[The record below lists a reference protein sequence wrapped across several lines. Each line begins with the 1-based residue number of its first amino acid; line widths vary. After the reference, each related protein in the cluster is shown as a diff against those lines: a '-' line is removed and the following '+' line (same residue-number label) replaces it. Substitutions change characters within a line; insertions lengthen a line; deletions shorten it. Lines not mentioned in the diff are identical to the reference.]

1 MPESKTFALS
11 LLSLLGAVAVTT
23 GQEGSRALE
32 SREDHWAWRQPVAQ
46 RFAQLGK
53 ENWVQNP
60 IDVFILARM
69 QTSGLQPAPRALRE
83 QLIRRATFD
92 LLGLPPTPAEVDAF
106 VSDPSAGAWEKVI
119 DRLLTSPHYGERWGR
134 HWLDLARFAESNGFE
149 FDEVRPDAW
158 RYRDYVIRA
167 FNADKP
173 FTRFIE
179 EQLAGDEL
187 YPNDPDALVATAF
200 NLLGADMTDSSDML
214 QRRQNTLND
223 MTDTAGLVFL
233 GMTLACARCHDH
245 KFEPISQAD
254 YYRLQAFFA
263 PATFR
268 TDLPIASAEQ
278 RRAFDRAQHQ
288 YQALIQPLVEK
299 IRKLEE
305 PHRKELLAAKL
316 ARLSEEAQAAHRTPE
331 GQRTGGQKELVAET
345 ARLVVVTSQEI
356 AGKMSGAERARLR
369 QLQTRIG
376 QFGDGKPA
384 ALPVTMGLKE
394 RQGVPAK
401 TFVLERGELHSHAA
415 EVQPGFPSIL
425 MADHIPVP
433 AAIQYLPTSSG
444 RRTALARWIADSGN
458 PLTARV
464 LVNRLWQHHFGRGIV
479 ATPNDFGVR
488 GERPTHPE
496 LLDWLALDLI
506 NHGYTLKR
514 LHKLMLMSATYQQ
527 STTATGETL
536 EKDRNN
542 LLFSRMNRQRLEA
555 EVIRDSLLA
564 VSGRLNTRLGGP
576 SVSPPLPPQALQGFE
591 GWKTNPDGHDHARR
605 SVYILARRN
614 LRFPFLQVFDLP
626 DTNLSCPRRE
636 RSTTAPQALALL
648 NDREVMVAAQE
659 LAARI
664 QRQCGSEDQIIAE
677 VYRTTLGRFPSALE
691 CQRTRNFLSKSPLSE
706 LCRAMF
712 NTNEFVYLD

>member
-11 LLSLLGAVAVTT
+11 LLSLLSAVAVTT
-23 GQEGSRALE
+23 GQEGSRAPD
-32 SREDHWAWRQPVAQ
+32 SREHHWAWKQPVAQ
-46 RFAQLGK
+46 RITRLGK
-53 ENWVQNP
+53 ENWAQNP

-69 QTSGLQPAPRALRE
+69 QASGLQPAPQAARE

-92 LLGLPPTPAEVDAF
+92 LLGLPPTPEEVEAF
-106 VSDPSAGAWEKVI
+106 VSDSSTDAWERVL
-119 DRLLTSPHYGERWGR
+119 DRLLASPLYGERWGR
-134 HWLDLARFAESNGFE
+134 HWLDLVRFAESNGFE

-167 FNADKP
+167 FNSDKP
-173 FTRFIE
+173 FTRFVE

-187 YPNDPDALVATAF
+187 YPNDPDALLASAF

-223 MTDTAGLVFL
+223 MTDTTGLVFL
-233 GMTLACARCHDH
+233 GMTMTCARCHDH

-254 YYRLQAFFA
+254 YYRLQAFFT

-268 TDLPIASAEQ
+268 TDLPIASVEQ
-278 RRAFDRAQHQ
+278 CRAFDRAQHK
-288 YQALIQPLVEK
+288 YQMLIQPLVEE

-305 PHRKELLAAKL
+305 PHRKKLLAAKL

-356 AGKMSGAERARLR
+356 TRKMSAAERARLR
-369 QLQTRIG
+369 QLQTRIR
-376 QFGDGKPA
+376 QFDDQKPV

-394 RQGVPAK
+394 VQSASAK
-401 TFVLERGELHSHAA
+401 TFVLERGELHSPAA

-425 MADHIPVP
+425 MPDHNPVP
-433 AAIQYLPTSSG
+433 AAIRCLPTSSG
-444 RRTALARWIADSGN
+444 RRTALARWIADPGN

-527 STTATGETL
+527 STTVSAEAL
-536 EKDRNN
+536 AKDRDN

-576 SVSPPLPPQALQGFE
+576 SVSPPIPPLALQGFE
-591 GWKTNPDGHDHARR
+591 GWKTSPDAHDHARR

-614 LRFPFLQVFDLP
+614 LRFPFL
-626 DTNLSCPRRE
+626 
-636 RSTTAPQALALL
+636 
-648 NDREVMVAAQE
+648 
-659 LAARI
+659 
-664 QRQCGSEDQIIAE
+664 
-677 VYRTTLGRFPSALE
+677 
-691 CQRTRNFLSKSPLSE
+691 
-706 LCRAMF
+706 
-712 NTNEFVYLD
+712 